1 MDHPKELTH
10 ISLCAGYGG
19 IDIGLRSA
27 LGAVRTVA
35 FSEIEAYAAENLV
48 TKIEAGLLDPAPIWT
63 DLKTFPWGA
72 FRGAVDIL
80 SGGFPCQPFSAAGQ
94 RRGDDD
100 PRHLWPHIVRGIR
113 ELGHPPLVFFENVE
127 GIISSKL
134 TGTEWSDPAG
144 TSVLLHV
151 LRELERLGY
160 RATAGVFSAREVGLP
175 HQRKRVF
182 ILGVRCDL
190 THDQREWVSSLLRP
204 RCHNVENAR
213 DERTPSAG
221 KPRVSCAYGSEREG
235 ELETEHAGVPRIDTR
250 GAESVGDPQH
260 NGHPAPPLR
269 RSDDKEPS
277 QWRAQEKDSE
287 REPKGAGS
295 AISML
300 PHTRPAP
307 PAPRGADQY
316 GWEPPR
322 VTREQ
327 VGDANNEGLQGTLPT
342 SEPREE
348 PSQPTTRPS
357 TRGDVQRQTEPTLGG
372 DADGFA
378 SRMDYEELCHSVDNR
393 TDELR
398 LLGNG
403 VVPATAERAFRVL
416 WTRVAH
422 PSCES
427 AR

>member
-1 MDHPKELTH
+1 VDHPKELTH

-19 IDIGLRSA
+19 IDLGLRGD

-35 FSEIEAYAAENLV
+35 FSEIEAFPCENLV
-48 TKIEAGLLDPAPIWT
+48 AKIEAGLLDAAPIWT
-63 DLKTFPWGA
+63 DLKTFPWSA
-72 FRGAVDIL
+72 FRGSVDIL
-80 SGGFPCQPFSAAGQ
+80 SGGFPCQPFSSAGQ

-134 TGTEWSDPAG
+134 TSDEWSDPAG

-160 RATAGVFSAREVGLP
+160 DATAGVFSAREVGLP

-182 ILGVRCDL
+182 ILGARHDL
-190 THDQREWVSSLLRP
+190 THDQREWVSSLLRI
-204 RCHNVENAR
+204 NA
-213 DERTPSAG
+213 EHRTAS
-221 KPRVSCAYGSEREG
+221 
-235 ELETEHAGVPRIDTR
+235 
-250 GAESVGDPQH
+250 
-260 NGHPAPPLR
+260 
-269 RSDDKEPS
+269 
-277 QWRAQEKDSE
+277 
-287 REPKGAGS
+287 
-295 AISML
+295 
-300 PHTRPAP
+300 

-327 VGDANNEGLQGTLPT
+327 VGDTDSERSLRGLDENTPRTEEGWQEPSRSAPAPGAPSRGGVGDTDNEGSQRCGAHAGSAPHEGRHTETGPAT
-342 SEPREE
+342 STSAPSREL
-348 PSQPTTRPS
+348 
-357 TRGDVQRQTEPTLGG
+357 QRQTEPTLGR

-378 SRMDYEELCHSVDNR
+378 GRMDYEELCHSVDNR

-416 WTRVAH
+416 WSRVPTPPPRHSEVIRLKSTSVGA
-422 PSCES
+422 SS
-427 AR
+427 A